1 MGDSVSRSSA
11 ERRRRHL
18 VLTARTLSTVL
29 AILVAGCTE
38 AGYDAVQFRNDTTQT
53 ISVVHEAPTGQE
65 AIIVHAIRPGQVGS
79 DDAVAGGHCTIG
91 VLIARDES
99 GNEVARRTE
108 PLCLGDTWSIVPS
121 R

>member
-1 MGDSVSRSSA
+1 MSDTISRPSA
-11 ERRRRHL
+11 ERRRRYL
-18 VLTARTLSTVL
+18 VATARTLSTFL

-38 AGYDAVQFRNDTTQT
+38 AGYDAVQFRNDTAQT
-53 ISVVHEAPTGQE
+53 VSVVYEAPTGQE
-65 AIIVHAIRPGQVGS
+65 AIIVHGIRAGQVGS

-99 GNEVARRTE
+99 GREIARRTE
-108 PLCLGDTWSIVPS
+108 PLCLGDTWSIVAS